1 VDVERHRKAAVARVL
16 EGDGRA
22 SLADRSAAFAGD
34 GPESIRALI
43 EKVAQY
49 AYKVTADDIAAAKQH
64 FSEDEIYELVV
75 CAAYGRAERIDAAA
89 QTAIAEVG

>member
-1 VDVERHRKAAVARVL
+1 VDVERHRKVAVARAV
-16 EGDGRA
+16 EGEGKA
-22 SLADRSAAFAGD
+22 SLEARRAAFAGE

-49 AYKVTADDIAAAKQH
+49 AYKVTDEDLAAAKQH

-75 CAAYGRAERIDAAA
+75 CAAYGRAERIHAAA
-89 QTAIAEVG
+89 LAAIAEVG

>member
-1 VDVERHRKAAVARVL
+1 VDVERHRKVAVARAV
-16 EGDGRA
+16 EGEGKA
-22 SLADRSAAFAGD
+22 SLEARRAAFAGE

-49 AYKVTADDIAAAKQH
+49 AYKVTDEDLAAAKQH

-75 CAAYGRAERIDAAA
+75 CAAYGRAERIHAAA
-89 QTAIAEVG
+89 LAAIAEIG